1 MSNLILEIP
10 REDLEKIISRAKQ
23 SEQEII
29 GVFLGRKTQRKR
41 KVEVTEFLT
50 NVTQSRVR
58 FEVDPEEFY
67 TVIERAEAE
76 ELDLIGFFHSH
87 PAPPRPSDIDL
98 TYMKFWP
105 NSYWLIIDGNTGNYT
120 AWQYEKTSVQVI
132 PV

>member
-1 MSNLILEIP
+1 MSNLLLEIP

-29 GVFLGRKTQRKR
+29 GVFLGKTTQRKR

-67 TVIERAEAE
+67 TAIERAEAE

-87 PAPPRPSDIDL
+87 PAAPRPSDIDL
-98 TYMKFWP
+98 TYMKLWP
-105 NSYWLIIDGNTGNYT
+105 NSYWLIIDGNTGNYA

-132 PV
+132 PI